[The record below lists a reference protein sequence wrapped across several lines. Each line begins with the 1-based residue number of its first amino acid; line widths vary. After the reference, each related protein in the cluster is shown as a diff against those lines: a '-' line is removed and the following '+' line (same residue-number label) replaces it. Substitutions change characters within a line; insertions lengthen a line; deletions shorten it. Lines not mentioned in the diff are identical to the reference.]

1 MSWKKKLLRESRL
14 YAIID
19 KQVLGKSSLNHAAAI
34 ISKGGV
40 QIIQLRDKS
49 SEKKAVFEEA
59 LSLKKLLAKSKTI
72 FIVNDH
78 ADIAKAVNSDGVH
91 LGQDDLPVK
100 AVRKFL
106 GQDKIIGL
114 SCHNIKQAVQ
124 AQDRGV
130 DYIAI
135 GPIFSTSTKPTAK
148 AVGLDLIRQCQK
160 MIKVPFFAIGGIN
173 ENNIESILSCGGAR
187 IAVCQ
192 AICLAGDIQAAAG
205 KFYKLLH

>member
-1 MSWKKKLLRESRL
+1 MGWKKKLLRESRL

-19 KQVLGKSSLNHAAAI
+19 KQVLGKSSLNQAAAI
-34 ISKGGV
+34 IAKGGA

-49 SEKKAVFEEA
+49 SGKKAVFEEA
-59 LSLKKLLAKSKTI
+59 LFLKKLLAKAKTI

-91 LGQDDLPVK
+91 LGQDDLPVEV
-100 AVRKFL
+100 VRRFL

-114 SCHNIKQAVQ
+114 SCHNIKQAVE
-124 AQDRGV
+124 AQDRGA

-135 GPIFSTSTKPTAK
+135 GPIFSTSTKPNAK

-173 ENNIESILSCGGAR
+173 EANIESVLSCAGKR

-192 AICLAGDIQAAAG
+192 AICLAADMQAATR
-205 KFYKLLH
+205 KFYNLLH